1 MNVRVRLFAQQRQ
14 LTGWR
19 ERTIELP
26 EGSPISAA
34 WAALVREWP
43 VLAPGTDSVRFARN
57 AVYADA
63 SEVLADGDELAVIP
77 PVAGGSAPAAGSATA
92 TGSVLAAGSALATG
106 NAPAMA
112 GPNLS
117 NVRQQDLSLC
127 QLWPGHGAQREVASS
142 GYFGGAKRG
151 SGPDTRAAA
160 GPDGG

>member
-92 TGSVLAAGSALATG
+92 AGSALTAGSAT
-106 NAPAMA
+106 AAA

-117 NVRQQDLSLC
+117 NVRQEDLSLC